1 MRLPP
6 IPAAAL
12 TPEQKPF
19 YDEMNEGISA
29 RLKGFVSKR
38 ADGALVGPF
47 NAMLQFPQFGK
58 PVWDFIVAIG
68 VNSKLP
74 KPVREIA
81 ILVVGAQF
89 RSRYEMYAHEHVAQ
103 NLGLSPEKIA
113 TITTGQRPADL
124 SAEEGIA
131 YDVAYA
137 LSRGGQ
143 LPEAAYQLALKHFG
157 EAGTAE
163 LAYLVGCYCLVSV
176 TLNAYDVSVPGE
188 EEGLPT
194 G

>member
-6 IPAAAL
+6 IPAADL
-12 TPEQKPF
+12 TPAQKPF
-19 YDEMNEGISA
+19 YDAMNDGIA
-29 RLKGFVSKR
+29 KRLQGFVSKR

-68 VNSKLP
+68 VNSTLP

-89 RSRYEMYAHEHVAQ
+89 RSRYEMYAHEHVAET
-103 NLGLSPEKIA
+103 LGLSPEKIA
-113 TITTGQRPADL
+113 TVTTGQRPADL
-124 SAEEGIA
+124 TAAEGIA

-143 LPEAAYQLALKHFG
+143 LPEAAYQLAVKQFG
-157 EAGTAE
+157 RDGMAE
-163 LAYLVGCYCLVSV
+163 LAYLIGCYCLVSV
-176 TLNAYDVSVPGE
+176 TLNAYDVSVPGR
-188 EEGLPT
+188 G
-194 G
+194 